1 MRKKFRL
8 FFISSL
14 VLFGTYSVAE
24 PVLITHSD
32 SKLAVISQQDLK
44 NLWLGYRSTVNDL
57 RFEIIDLQEGHPMR
71 VQFYQDFIGYSVRQ
85 LKAHW
90 ATQVFRGNGF
100 PPARLASETDV
111 IQWIS
116 AQPNRLGYIDS
127 AREDG
132 SIKIII
138 LEE

>member
-1 MRKKFRL
+1 MRKKFQL
-8 FFISSL
+8 FFVSFL
-14 VLFGTYSVAE
+14 LLFSTYSIAE
-24 PVLITHSD
+24 PVLITRAD
-32 SKLAVISQQDLK
+32 SQIDVISRQDLK
-44 NLWLGYRSTVNDL
+44 NLWLGYRTTVNEL
-57 RFEIIDLQEGHPMR
+57 HFEIIDLEEGHPMR
-71 VQFYQDFIGYSVRQ
+71 IQFYQDFIGYSGRQ

-127 AREDG
+127 APKDAT
-132 SIKIII
+132 IKAII